1 MLLSKCSVRYDM
13 MITIETHIDGTGEIM
28 EHLIRP
34 EVQSIEVS
42 GIRKM
47 ANKVSQYEDV
57 LSLTLGQP
65 DFPTPQHI
73 LEAAKQAIDSGETVY
88 TPNAGTLKLRT
99 AAAEFM
105 TQKYG
110 LTYDPADEIIVT
122 TGASEAI
129 DVTFRTILTEGCE
142 VLLPGPIY
150 PGYEPIIRM
159 CGAQPVH
166 IDTTGSGFKLT
177 ADLIR
182 QHLTERT
189 RCIVLASP
197 SNPTGCTLSS
207 GELNEIADLVRERE
221 LFVLSD
227 EIYSELVFDGTHT
240 SIAAL
245 PGMREKTIVINGLS
259 KSHSMTG
266 WRIGLLFAPAYL
278 ARHIVKVHQY
288 NVTCASSV
296 SQAAAVEALTAG
308 IDDALPMR
316 EEYARRRDYA
326 YERLVNAGFE
336 VTQPNGA
343 FYIFPSVAKFGLDST
358 TFAHRL
364 LEEKRVAVVPGAAFA
379 PFGDDYIR
387 ISYACSM
394 EVLHEALDRIE
405 SFVQGLS
412 S

>member
-1 MLLSKCSVRYDM
+1 
-13 MITIETHIDGTGEIM
+13 M

-182 QHLTERT
+182 PHLTERT

-207 GELNEIADLVRERE
+207 GELNELADLVRERE

-394 EVLHEALDRIE
+394 EVLREALDRIE